1 MTQPVPF
8 PPILELDPAAS
19 TMLDLLVELGHL
31 DEKMLTQVNRV
42 LGSLDKPL
50 DADGVGTID
59 VRDVRRVAALALFER
74 LPDLD
79 GETRRMI
86 QREWRLLFY

>member
-1 MTQPVPF
+1 MTQPTPF
-8 PPILELDPAAS
+8 PPILELDAAAS

-42 LGSLDKPL
+42 LGALDKPL
-50 DADGVGTID
+50 DANGVGIID
-59 VRDVRRVAALALFER
+59 VRDVKRVAALALFER
-74 LPDLD
+74 LPELD

-86 QREWRLLFY
+86 EREWQLLFY